1 MPTSLSSK
9 TYRNTVERVS
19 FSTESTSLMLL
30 PRYLFYD
37 PAARGARA
45 LGDCLGDMLAP
56 AEPMRGNVGILETG
70 MLRSPTPVERVDIC
84 LNKEPPLVIEIHQA
98 AARQT
103 VTLSPHLTTT
113 QRVVGSSVRH
123 GS

>member
-1 MPTSLSSK
+1 
-9 TYRNTVERVS
+9 
-19 FSTESTSLMLL
+19 MLL

-45 LGDCLGDMLAP
+45 LGDGLGDCLGHMFAP

-70 MLRSPTPVERVDIC
+70 MFRSPTPVERVDIC

-98 AARQT
+98 PARQT

>member
-37 PAARGARA
+37 PAPRGARA
-45 LGDCLGDMLAP
+45 LGDGLGDCLGDMFAP

-70 MLRSPTPVERVDIC
+70 C
-84 LNKEPPLVIEIHQA
+84 F
-98 AARQT
+98 AARACRHMPQQRA
-103 VTLSPHLTTT
+103 TLDH
-113 QRVVGSSVRH
+113 
-123 GS
+123 